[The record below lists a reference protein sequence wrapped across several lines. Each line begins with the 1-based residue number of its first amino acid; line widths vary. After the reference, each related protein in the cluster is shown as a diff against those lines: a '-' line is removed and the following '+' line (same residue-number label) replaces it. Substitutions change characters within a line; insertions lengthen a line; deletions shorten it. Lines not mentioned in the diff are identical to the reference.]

1 MAEEK
6 KSEGLE
12 VSGFTLGVL
21 SIIFAGWIGLI
32 VSIFGFI
39 FCMVQQKRHKTRLGK
54 IGIILSIIGAVLS
67 IAVIVLYAK
76 YIGPLLNQVPAA

>member
-21 SIIFAGWIGLI
+21 GIIFSGWIGLI
-32 VSIFGFI
+32 VSIVGFI

-54 IGIILSIIGAVLS
+54 IGFILCIIGVVLS
-67 IAVIVLYAK
+67 IAVIVLYTR
-76 YIGPLLNQVPAA
+76 YIGPLLNKVPAA